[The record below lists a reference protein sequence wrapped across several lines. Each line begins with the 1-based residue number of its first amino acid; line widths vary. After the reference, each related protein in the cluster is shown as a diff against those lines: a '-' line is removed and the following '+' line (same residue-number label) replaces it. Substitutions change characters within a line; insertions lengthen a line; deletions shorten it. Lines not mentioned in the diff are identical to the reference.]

1 MAEDLSFRVK
11 NGLVVNNAF
20 LANSTIVS
28 LGSNIT
34 INTTAYF
41 VNSASTNTT
50 ITAGQVTVG
59 ANVAVNTIGLFVNNA
74 SANVSSLI
82 NATSI
87 ATGNSTVNA
96 VTNSSSIAVSN
107 STVNTTISTGQ
118 VAVGANAIVNTTSL
132 FVNNATANISSL
144 INATSIATGNSTV
157 NAVANSSSVA
167 ISNSTV
173 NTNVS
178 IGRIAVG
185 ANAIVN
191 TIGIFV
197 NNATANVGSLVNAT
211 SIATGNSTVNAI
223 ANSSSIAVSNSTV
236 NSTISIGQVAVGANA
251 IVNTIGLFVN
261 NATANVGSLVNAT
274 SVFTGNTTV
283 NTVIDSVSIAVSN
296 STFNTAINPLS
307 IRTGNT
313 TINTVVNSTSI
324 ATGNSSINT
333 AITAGQISISGV
345 TVNSTIYQGTANNA
359 TNLGGV
365 AASAYVNTSGSF
377 TVAGNINFTAA
388 NNFFSQ
394 VVNVGANSRVNTTSH
409 FVGNDSVNTN
419 MTAGQISISGV
430 TINSTIYSATANNA
444 NNLGGV
450 AAASYAQLS
459 GATFTGPVIVSNTL
473 SVSNNLTVT
482 GNLIVTGT
490 TMYANVTNLDVKD
503 LNITVAKGVATAA
516 AADGAGLTVD
526 TANVTWNYS
535 HGTTSWQSNV
545 GITPASN
552 NNLSL
557 GTPTLVWANLHAN
570 NVVGTNLYGTIQ
582 TTSQP
587 NIEANNST
595 NFGGLSLATVQSQI
609 TANASAAYTNAI
621 AIASNATN
629 LASGT
634 VPTARLG
641 TGTANSTT
649 FLRGDQTYAVID
661 VNNVSNANN
670 ANNLNG
676 QPASFYTNA
685 TNLASGTVPTA
696 RLGTGI
702 AGATT
707 FLAGDQSYKTAVT
720 LVATSNGLTG
730 GTITSTGT
738 ISILAN
744 TGIVANATGT
754 YVNAAYIATIAANSA
769 TGSLTNTFTVGTAS
783 YFVANGNLGIGNTA
797 PDAKLAVTGTANIS
811 GNVVVGG
818 TLSIANL
825 VTSSNVATFG
835 TASYFVANGNLGIGT
850 SSPAVKLQVSAASG
864 YNEIR
869 VTSGVNN
876 LGLALDSGATYLSSF
891 QTVPLVFQTDSA
903 ERMRI
908 TAGGNIGIG
917 TSSPVE
923 KLQVLGGN
931 IRVGGSGV
939 QGRYFGTNSSDVS
952 VLEFGIAAGTG
963 FGDSIGLYNTTS
975 TGLLTFG
982 TDSSERMRITSA
994 GNVGIGN
1001 TAPNA
1006 KLQVTGTANI
1016 SGNVVIGGSLSS
1028 GSSATVNGTITMT
1041 SSFLRNRII
1050 NGDMRIDQRNNGS
1063 SVTVSNTASG
1073 GYAVDRFRTNV
1084 ATGTGAV
1091 GVITAQRVTTAPA
1104 GFNNSLQC
1112 TVTTADAS
1120 VGSLE
1125 EYFILQ
1131 FIEGFNFADLQFGTA
1146 GALPVTLSF
1155 WVRSSLTGSFG
1166 FSLKNNTT
1174 PPNRTYPTS
1183 YTINSA
1189 NTWEFKTITIPGDT
1203 GGSWDTSTTNGKGAE
1218 CHWSLGAGSSYKTT
1232 GNAWTAGNFD
1242 SATGT
1247 VNWISTS
1254 GATFNLTGV
1263 QLEVGSTATPFE
1275 RRHYGQELALC
1286 QRYYYTANS
1295 TASYPLTHWLKQ
1307 SMRAT
1312 PTIST
1317 TPTFAVGEVV
1327 QITTEKFR
1335 VDPESVTDFTFRA
1348 DAELS

>member
-28 LGSNIT
+28 LGANIT

-41 VNSASTNTT
+41 VNSTSTNTI

-74 SANVSSLI
+74 SANVGSLI

-157 NAVANSSSVA
+157 NAVTNSSFVA

-261 NATANVGSLVNAT
+261 NASANVGSLVNAT

-409 FVGNDSVNTN
+409 FVGNNSVNTN

-557 GTPTLVWANLHAN
+557 GTPNLVWANLHAN
-570 NVVGTNLYGTIQ
+570 NVVGANLYGTIQ

-702 AGATT
+702 ADATK

-720 LVATSNGLTG
+720 LVALGVGLTG
-730 GTITSTGT
+730 NAALIATSGTVQV
-738 ISILAN
+738 LAN

-769 TGSLTNTFTVGTAS
+769 TGSLTNAFTVGTAS
-783 YFVANGNLGIGNTA
+783 YFVANGNLGIGTST
-797 PDAKLAVTGTANIS
+797 PDARLAVTGTANIS

-825 VTSSNVATFG
+825 TTTSNVATFG

-850 SSPAVKLQVSAASG
+850 ASPTTKLHVVGSEA
-864 YNEIR
+864 R
-869 VTSGVNN
+869 
-876 LGLALDSGATYLSSF
+876 L
-891 QTVPLVFQTDSA
+891 QTDNVILSLSN
-903 ERMRI
+903 
-908 TAGGNIGIG
+908 TGGSRYGYLRG
-917 TSSPVE
+917 TSAGLDIIADSTASNTIFIRPSNDPAITIR
-923 KLQVLGGN
+923 GN
-931 IRVGGSGV
+931 
-939 QGRYFGTNSSDVS
+939 
-952 VLEFGIAAGTG
+952 
-963 FGDSIGLYNTTS
+963 
-975 TGLLTFG
+975 
-982 TDSSERMRITSA
+982 
-994 GNVGIGN
+994 GNVGIAN
-1001 TAPNA
+1001 TAPDA
-1006 KLQVTGTANI
+1006 RLAVTGTANI
-1016 SGNVVIGGSLSS
+1016 SGNVAIGGSLSS
-1028 GSSATVNGTITMT
+1028 GGSATVNGTITMT

-1112 TVTTADAS
+1112 TVTTADTS

-1125 EYFILQ
+1125 ENFIIQ

-1146 GALPVTLSF
+1146 GALPITLSF

-1166 FSLKNNTT
+1166 FSLKNANVT
-1174 PPNRTYPTS
+1174 RTYPTS
-1183 YTINSA
+1183 YTISSA

-1203 GGSWDTSTTNGKGAE
+1203 TGTWDATNGKGAE

-1232 GNAWTAGNFD
+1232 GNAWAAGNFD

-1295 TASYPLTHWLKQ
+1295 TASYYLTHWLKQ

-1317 TPTFAVGEVV
+1317 TPSFATGEVV

-1335 VDPESVTDFTFRA
+1335 VDPEAVTDFTFRA
-1348 DAELS
+1348 DAEFV